1 MARGLQG
8 VIRFRRHQVD
18 EARRALGVLLGH
30 AAELER
36 RVLALEQE
44 IVDEQKVAAARPEE
58 AGFIYGRYALR
69 VIQRR
74 TQLAHARREVE
85 HRIAQAQ
92 DGVRREFRDLKVFEI
107 AQDHRDAVEEKEAQ
121 GAEQAVLDEVGL
133 QLYREGGVRDVN
145 EG

>member
-44 IVDEQKVAAARPEE
+44 ILDEQQVAAAKPEE
-58 AGFIYGRYALR
+58 AGFIYGPYALR
-69 VIQRR
+69 AIQRR
-74 TQLAHARREVE
+74 AQLARARQEVE
-85 HRIAQAQ
+85 QRIARAQ
-92 DGVRREFRDLKVFEI
+92 DGVRQEFRDLKVFEI
-107 AQDHRDAVEEKEAQ
+107 AQDHRDAAEEKESQ
-121 GAEQAVLDEVGL
+121 VAEQAVLDEVGL
-133 QLYREGGVRDVN
+133 QLYREGGVRDVS